1 MIIYDPSKGDI
12 FESNSEFNKTKLKEI
27 TDSVNEKLKNDN
39 TITWKEI
46 LNEIYRE
53 LGISNDID
61 KWEAD

>member
-12 FESNSEFNKTKLKEI
+12 FESNSEFTKTKLKEI
-27 TDSVNEKLKNDN
+27 TDSANEKLKNDG

-53 LGISNDID
+53 LGISNDND